1 MVPTLGPKLLLN
13 MWHHAAQCITGCAR
27 IHTSAKLC
35 TIRQFFGQICTILE
49 AVATFP
55 SQALP
60 VQESHVV
67 HTHVVK
73 RDGHI
78 RSSPPQPKRSVV
90 ENESCNFVLLS
101 EHKLWV
107 APCCNS
113 IQSTFLKLSFISL
126 RILESYVKSYVHRF
140 LRQSNGTSGGTTIVG
155 MFTLEC
161 EPCGTSLPTLQFHRL
176 GTPMDSYFGSG
187 AVLETVLVQCP
198 VLSL

>member
-35 TIRQFFGQICTILE
+35 TIRQFFGKICTILE

-78 RSSPPQPKRSVV
+78 RSSPPQPKRSIV

-126 RILESYVKSYVHRF
+126 RIFESYVHRF

-161 EPCGTSLPTLQFHRL
+161 FEPCGTSLPTLQFHRL
-176 GTPMDSYFGSG
+176 GTPTL
-187 AVLETVLVQCP
+187 VQVPCLLETVLVQCP